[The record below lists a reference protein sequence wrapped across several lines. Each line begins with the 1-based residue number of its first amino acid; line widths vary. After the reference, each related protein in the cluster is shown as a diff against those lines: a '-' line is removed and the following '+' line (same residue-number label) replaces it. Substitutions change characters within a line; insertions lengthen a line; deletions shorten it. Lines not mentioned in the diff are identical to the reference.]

1 MKLEFYLKNV
11 PHVPKNLKPFPLS
24 YDDGHF
30 YLKTKHIPYVHFYQL
45 DNSLAPF
52 IKLLVTLDEMPLLQN
67 SQFKTTQEGITF
79 ILKNKDRIHLRT
91 TLDGLVFIDW
101 QYNHTTSDELNT
113 VIDSHQSIYLRN
125 KIDQPM
131 NAYLNYSVQT
141 TVDNVKE
148 TLMHIYETIN
158 TSTFPHIR
166 KDQKT
171 L

>member
-1 MKLEFYLKNV
+1 MKLEFYLKENC
-11 PHVPKNLKPFPLS
+11 PHIPENLKTFPLS
-24 YDDGHF
+24 YDKDHF
-30 YLKTKHIPYVHFYQL
+30 YLKTKHLPPIHFDQL

-52 IKLLVTLDEMPLLQN
+52 IKLFVTLDELPILQN
-67 SQFKTTQEGITF
+67 SQFKTTQEGIAF
-79 ILKNKDRIHLRT
+79 ILKNKDRIHLQT

-158 TSTFPHIR
+158 KSTNPHIR
-166 KDQKT
+166 KEN
-171 L
+171 